1 MPIFRTPSSP
11 TARRALE
18 YTVLFGAGL
27 LYACALKYFVL
38 PSAVVLTGTEGV
50 ASALSYYFDAYWL
63 FVVLYAVFQTGLLV
77 FAAATMPRTFA
88 IRSLITVLTVIVCLV
103 VLPEFRVA
111 SPEPENERILLVL
124 FGGIL
129 AGSAKAL
136 AFRRRGSTGDED
148 IIAAYYAIKYLKP
161 VGHIAVIAAVF
172 STAFGLLMA
181 LLKHGDLAAVINT
194 LMYTCIYIFAS
205 AETLNNLY
213 HRFSL
218 TSLDV
223 VTKHQSKVGDAI
235 VAHLPHRTYFVLDGK
250 GGRSKQPFV
259 LVRAIVT
266 KEEVPSLLRA
276 VHRADPD
283 AFVYHFELAG
293 VSNRYYIP
301 PIGAPDQD
309 SERKPP
315 QPRPVAK
322 PDHASDSA
330 EQKLREIS
338 RVRRKGHD

>member
-1 MPIFRTPSSP
+1 MTTAPQPSP
-11 TARRALE
+11 ARPRRHLDYA
-18 YTVLFGAGL
+18 VLVGAGL
-27 LYACALKYFVL
+27 LYAIALKYFVL
-38 PSAVVLTGTEGV
+38 PSAVVLTGTEGI

-63 FVVLYAVFQTGLLV
+63 FVVLYSLFQLGLL
-77 FAAATMPRTFA
+77 TFA
-88 IRSLITVLTVIVCLV
+88 WLKMPKAFAVRSLITVVTVVVSLV
-103 VLPEFRVA
+103 LLPEFSIA

-129 AGSAKAL
+129 AGAAKAL

-148 IIAAYYAIKYLKP
+148 IIAAYYAIKHLKP

-181 LLKHGDLAAVINT
+181 LLKNGDLAVVINT

-223 VTKHQSKVGDAI
+223 VTKHHERVGDAI
-235 VAHLPHRTYFVLDGK
+235 VKRLPHRTYFVLDGQ
-250 GGRSKQPFV
+250 GGRSKEPFV
-259 LVRAIVT
+259 MVRSIVT

-276 VHRADPD
+276 VRAADPQ
-283 AFVYHFELAG
+283 AFVYHFALAG
-293 VSNRYYIP
+293 VSSRYYIP
-301 PIGAPDQD
+301 PIGGPDPSGD
-309 SERKPP
+309 E
-315 QPRPVAK
+315 
-322 PDHASDSA
+322 A
-330 EQKLREIS
+330 EPEQS
-338 RVRRKGHD
+338 TTDPACQTPTS